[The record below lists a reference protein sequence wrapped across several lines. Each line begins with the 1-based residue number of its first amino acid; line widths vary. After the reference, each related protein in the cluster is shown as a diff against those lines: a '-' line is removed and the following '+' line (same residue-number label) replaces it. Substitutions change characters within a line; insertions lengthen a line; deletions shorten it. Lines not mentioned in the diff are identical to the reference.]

1 MTIPNDAPCPCGT
14 PARFEDCC
22 APLLSGAA
30 FPQTAEALMRSRYT
44 AFVIGDDAYLA
55 LSWHSATRPADP
67 SAPQG
72 IDWRRLRIRDTV
84 AGGPDDETGEVE
96 FVAHFR
102 TADGAR
108 DFVHERSRFARENT
122 RWVYVDGELF

>member
-1 MTIPNDAPCPCGT
+1 MTVHQDAPCPCGT
-14 PARFEDCC
+14 TARFKDCC
-22 APLLSGAA
+22 APLLNGAA
-30 FPQTAEALMRSRYT
+30 FPKTAEALMRSRYT

-55 LSWHSATRPADP
+55 ASWHSATRPADP

-102 TADGAR
+102 TVDGAR
-108 DFVHERSRFARENT
+108 DFLHERSRFAREND